1 MKYIS
6 LFLTGLFLFASCTAN
21 RHVKVTVSN
30 NTPNERNEEIIEI
43 SLKEISARLQLADSS
58 HFIILDKD
66 KKEIPYQITY
76 DRKVIFP
83 VSVGANSKHSFTIRK
98 GKPQTYQ
105 SYVFGKQYPERL
117 DDMAWE
123 NDKAAYRLY
132 GPALQQAGQL
142 MYGYDI
148 WTKSTD
154 RLIVDERYAKEL
166 DKETRKR
173 IEELKKTDKKAADQ
187 LYKSISYHIDHGD
200 GMDCYTVGPTLGGGT
215 AALLDEDSQIIYPYC
230 YKEARILDN
239 GPLRFTVAL
248 TYHPFV
254 FGKDSAIV
262 EHRLISLDKGSH
274 LNKTVVL
281 YENLTRQT
289 KIVTGIVIHPS
300 NKSHYYDNT
309 QGIIAYEDYTDNP
322 KNNNG
327 SIFIGAVIPQNT
339 EDIYICPFSP
349 EEGKKLR
356 GGAFGHI
363 LAKSNYT
370 PDMKYT
376 YYWGSGWSK
385 ADIQSMDNWTEYL
398 HSFAF
403 NLKYPLQI
411 KVE

>member
-6 LFLTGLFLFASCTAN
+6 LFLTSLFLFASCTAN

-58 HFIILDKD
+58 LFIILDKD
-66 KKEIPYQITY
+66 KKEVPYQITY

-83 VSVGANSKHSFTIRK
+83 VSVGANSKHSFTIQK
-98 GKPQTYQ
+98 GKPQAYQ

-132 GPALQQAGQL
+132 GPALQQAGQR

-173 IEELKKTDKKAADQ
+173 IEELKKTNKKAADQ

-215 AALLDEDSQIIYPYC
+215 AALLDEASQIIYPYC

-262 EHRLISLDKGSH
+262 EHRLISLD
-274 LNKTVVL
+274 
-281 YENLTRQT
+281 
-289 KIVTGIVIHPS
+289 
-300 NKSHYYDNT
+300 DNAH
-309 QGIIAYEDYTDNP
+309 GIIAYEDYTDNP

-349 EEGKKLR
+349 EESKKLR